1 MWREGGREALCPWKI
16 SISLDCG
23 NLQNQCCTYRKLGQS
38 VVVWLG
44 CLAGS
49 HQHTC
54 GDHPGAW
61 GMLANYLTSL
71 PLCVTECLQA
81 VWLLFWGFM
90 FLSVVLFSSLTR
102 FLVWSAQASPG
113 YPAWLSVL
121 PQTPSSWPPPQT
133 SRALSSQEH
142 QASCRLCCPGEQS
155 LGTAPK
161 QWTVIAARPKVVPLS
176 LHILSYFSFQS
187 EFPPL
192 LPDLC
197 PEYTRGRA
205 LQLLW
210 PGGGRRGLLSRG
222 WGVGGALVVEFFP
235 TFCPVSRTWPRLL
248 IWPGSHTLWAS
259 NHFLRCFTAPKS
271 THSTLE
277 SEGSWVGGHTPP

>member
-1 MWREGGREALCPWKI
+1 MTSGSCALPSVQCKVLASLNLILTCLGKYIAPWLRCGEKLGSPLCPWKI

-23 NLQNQCCTYRKLGQS
+23 NLQNQCCTYKKLGQS
-38 VVVWLG
+38 LVVWLG
-44 CLAGS
+44 CLARS

-121 PQTPSSWPPPQT
+121 PQTPSPWPPPQI
-133 SRALSSQEH
+133 SRALSS
-142 QASCRLCCPGEQS
+142 
-155 LGTAPK
+155 
-161 QWTVIAARPKVVPLS
+161 
-176 LHILSYFSFQS
+176 
-187 EFPPL
+187 
-192 LPDLC
+192 
-197 PEYTRGRA
+197 
-205 LQLLW
+205 
-210 PGGGRRGLLSRG
+210 
-222 WGVGGALVVEFFP
+222 
-235 TFCPVSRTWPRLL
+235 
-248 IWPGSHTLWAS
+248 
-259 NHFLRCFTAPKS
+259 
-271 THSTLE
+271 
-277 SEGSWVGGHTPP
+277 